1 MLFGKGVRMSETAP
15 EPAPDGAF
23 LKAPPPFFSPAFHLS
38 FLPRVIEFR
47 IGQWRRSRGERR
59 HVHIEIPLLIFGC
72 LILMALGLPGAAKGS
87 IAGWA
92 STLVGGGAL
101 LALFGWS
108 IVGEFRARRQEGYRY
123 DYAVFMPSVF
133 FFCVLAGF
141 SAGLIAGGVISDIP
155 SAGYLWAAPGL
166 VVGYLAG
173 LFAAR
178 WVHALGFMGEWF
190 VYLAILGLIFLPI
203 EDLLVIF
210 IFASKSSPGV
220 WTGR

>member
-23 LKAPPPFFSPAFHLS
+23 LKAPPPFFSLAFHVS
-38 FLPRVIEFR
+38 FLPRVVAFR
-47 IGQWRRSRGERR
+47 FGQWRRERNVRR

-72 LILMALGLPGAAKGS
+72 LILAALGLPAALKGS

-92 STLVGGGAL
+92 STLIGAGAL
-101 LALFGWS
+101 VALLVWS
-108 IVGEFRARRQEGYRY
+108 IVGEYRARREEGYRY

-133 FFCVLAGF
+133 CFFVLAGF
-141 SAGLIAGGVISDIP
+141 TAGLIAGGLIHDSLAV
-155 SAGYLWAAPGL
+155 GMLWAAPGL
-166 VVGYLAG
+166 VIGYLAG

-178 WVHALGFMGEWF
+178 WVHALGFLAEWF

-203 EDLLVIF
+203 EDLMVIF
-210 IFASKSSPGV
+210 IFAGKGD
-220 WTGR
+220 R